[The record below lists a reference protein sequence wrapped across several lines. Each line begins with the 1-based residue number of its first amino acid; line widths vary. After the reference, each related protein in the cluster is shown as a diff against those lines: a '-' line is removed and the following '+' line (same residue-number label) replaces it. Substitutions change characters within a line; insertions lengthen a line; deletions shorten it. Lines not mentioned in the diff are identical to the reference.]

1 MLWND
6 PRDLSAVFMRW
17 TRILKMTKEFL
28 TGVIEN
34 NFGDKMYFMYD
45 TASKNDDHQRDYR

>member
-6 PRDLSAVFMRW
+6 PRDLSAVFMQW
-17 TRILKMTKEFL
+17 TRNLKMTKEFL

-34 NFGDKMYFMYD
+34 NVGDKIYFMYD
-45 TASKNDDHQRDYR
+45 TASKNDDHQRDYQ